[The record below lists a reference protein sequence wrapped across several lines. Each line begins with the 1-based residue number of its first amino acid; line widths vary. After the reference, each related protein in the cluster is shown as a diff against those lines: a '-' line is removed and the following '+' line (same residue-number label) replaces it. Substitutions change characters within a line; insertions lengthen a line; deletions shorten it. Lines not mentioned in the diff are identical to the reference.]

1 MVWWSF
7 DAGFIEKNDVGELD
21 EPPKLELEALRLS
34 SKMQEDNQET
44 LGLKYPEI
52 WKNKYAE

>member
-1 MVWWSF
+1 MWWSF

-34 SKMQEDNQET
+34 SKMQDDNQET